1 MGRME
6 RDSLEHWLDEGLSLE
21 AIARRVGKDP
31 STVGWWVRKHGLR
44 AVHRDRHAPR
54 GGLDRGW
61 LTEQVEAGA
70 SVRTIAQ
77 ASGMSATTV
86 RHWLRRFGL
95 RTRAITNRDKGRGG
109 RAGGRSHVQLHCL
122 KHGVTQFV
130 LRGDGHYRCS
140 RCRAEAVAAR
150 RRKVKETLVREAG
163 GCCCV
168 CGYGRYAGALQFHHL
183 DPAAKSYS
191 LSERGISR
199 SLSKARAEV
208 AKCVLVCANCH
219 AELEAGVTSLTT
231 QASAAVGANFPA

>member
-1 MGRME
+1 ME
-6 RDSLEHWLDEGLSLE
+6 RDSLERWLAEGLSLE
-21 AIARRVGKDP
+21 AIAKRVGKDP
-31 STVGWWVRKHGLR
+31 TTVGWWVRKHGLR
-44 AVHRDRHAPR
+44 AVHRDRHASR
-54 GGLDRGW
+54 GGLERDW
-61 LTEQVEAGA
+61 LTAQVESGA
-70 SVRTIAQ
+70 SVRRIAE

-95 RTRAITNRDKGRGG
+95 RTRAVANREAGRSGRDGGRGFV
-109 RAGGRSHVQLHCL
+109 HLHCL
-122 KHGVTQFV
+122 KHGTTRFV

-150 RRKVKETLVREAG
+150 RRKVKETLVREHG

-168 CGYGRYAGALQFHHL
+168 CGYARYTGALQFHHL

-199 SLSKARAEV
+199 SLGKAREEV

-219 AELEAGVTSLTT
+219 AELEAGVTSLTG

>member
-1 MGRME
+1 ME
-6 RDSLEHWLDEGLSLE
+6 RDSLKRWLAEGLSLE
-21 AIARRVGKDP
+21 AIAKRVGKDP

-54 GGLDRGW
+54 GGLDREW
-61 LTEQVEAGA
+61 LAAQVAAGG
-70 SVRTIAQ
+70 SIRGIAE

-95 RTRAITNRDKGRGG
+95 RTRAVTNREKGTGGRSGG
-109 RAGGRSHVQLHCL
+109 RAHVDLHCL
-122 KHGVTQFV
+122 EHGVTQFV
-130 LRGDGHYRCS
+130 LRGDGYYRCR
-140 RCRAEAVAAR
+140 RCRAEAVVAR
-150 RRKVKETLVREAG
+150 RRKIKETLVCEAG

-199 SLSKARAEV
+199 SLSNARAEV

-219 AELEAGVTSLTT
+219 AELEGGVATLSLEEN
-231 QASAAVGANFPA
+231 AVVAANFPV